1 MSGLSLLA
9 RILFSKTCALRS
21 TVPSAATS
29 AFFVLLGISCSEPY
43 SLTCHFA
50 SHSRPSLAQCLT
62 FIPVVGRCRV
72 TSKKIDTCPFRSWYC
87 CHEDWEK
94 ASHST
99 LDRLVAG

>member
-72 TSKKIDTCPFRSWYC
+72 TRNWMEIFKLIFDQSLYLTMNGV
-87 CHEDWEK
+87 
-94 ASHST
+94 T
-99 LDRLVAG
+99 LY